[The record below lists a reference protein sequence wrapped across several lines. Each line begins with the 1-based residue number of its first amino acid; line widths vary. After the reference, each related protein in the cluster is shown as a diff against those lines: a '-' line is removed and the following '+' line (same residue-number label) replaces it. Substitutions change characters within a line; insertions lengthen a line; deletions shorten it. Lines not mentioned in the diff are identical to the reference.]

1 MTTEVPRTKSST
13 VSKGAEPSSRWP
25 GVVRRYR
32 DYLPVKN
39 ETNIVTLYEGN
50 TPLFRCSNLEKRI
63 NPEIRLYLKL
73 EGLNPTCSFKDRGMT
88 VAISKAIEEGSRSVI
103 CASTGNTSASAA
115 AYAARAGLKAYVVVP
130 QGNISLGKLSQA
142 MIHGAKVIE
151 VEGNFDTALKLVQA
165 ATKEFPITLV
175 NSLNPNRIEGQKTA
189 AFEIC
194 DQLGEPPAY
203 QFLPVGNAG
212 NITAYWNGYR
222 QYYEL
227 GRTRS
232 LPKMMG
238 FQASGAAPIV
248 LDRIIENP
256 QTLAT
261 AIKIG
266 NPASWRTAVA
276 ARDESGGVIE
286 AISDDDIL
294 AAYKLLANTEGIL
307 AEPASAISIAGV
319 IKKQAETTFRK
330 DDIVVCTL
338 TGHGLKDPDI
348 AIRESERPARMA
360 PSLKQLEELFKLDVG
375 K

>member
-1 MTTEVPRTKSST
+1 MK
-13 VSKGAEPSSRWP
+13 AEMP
-25 GVVRRYR
+25 GVARVRPAWAGVIRHYWDR
-32 DYLPVKN
+32 LPVEN
-39 ETNIVTLYEGN
+39 EANIVTLYEGN
-50 TPLFRCSNLEKRI
+50 TPLLRCSNLERMI
-63 NPEIRLYLKL
+63 NPDIRLYLKL

-115 AYAARAGLKAYVVVP
+115 AYAARAGIKAYVFVP
-130 QGNISLGKLSQA
+130 EGNISLGKLSQA

-151 VEGNFDTALKLVQA
+151 IAGNFDAALKLVKA
-165 ATKEFPITLV
+165 ATKEFPVTSV
-175 NSLNPNRIEGQKTA
+175 NSLNPYRIEGQKTA

-194 DQLGEPPAY
+194 DQLGEAPDY
-203 QFLPVGNAG
+203 HFLPVGNAG
-212 NITAYWNGYR
+212 NITAHWKGYKEY
-222 QYYEL
+222 QEL
-227 GRTRS
+227 RRIGA

-248 LDRIIENP
+248 YDRIIEEP

-266 NPASWRTAVA
+266 NPASWQSAVA

-286 AISDDDIL
+286 AITDDDIL
-294 AAYKLLANTEGIL
+294 ASYKLLANKEGIP

-319 IKKQAETTFRK
+319 IKKQADGIFKRG
-330 DDIVVCTL
+330 DVVVCTL

-348 AIRESERPARMA
+348 AIRQSEKPVRVVPG
-360 PSLKQLEELFKLDVG
+360 LKNLEELFRADLEK
-375 K
+375 